1 MPGEARRRQL
11 RCSLKGGGDAQCQL
25 GARGE
30 ASGVFAT
37 GPTPAQICRPR
48 PFRSQRNE
56 DAQELESKR
65 IEVVVEV
72 RLNPLTLIVEGL
84 MINPRVV
91 DAALIP
97 GPTVSAVAETLVT
110 TVVAEALVSTV
121 VAESL
126 VPTVVAGAED
136 RARLP
141 MIPRVGGRRP
151 DADTQPQRGQA
162 QRADERGFDDCI
174 LQTHR
179 LTPW

>member
-121 VAESL
+121 VAEALVSTVVAESLVSTVVTEALVSTVVTESL

-141 MIPRVGGRRP
+141 MIPRVGGR
-151 DADTQPQRGQA
+151 
-162 QRADERGFDDCI
+162 
-174 LQTHR
+174 
-179 LTPW
+179 